1 MPVQGFMC
9 NFYELVFGVYIVLPD
24 GTGEGKLWFLTVFRQ
39 DSLKNRR

>member
-9 NFYELVFGVYIVLPD
+9 NFYELVYGVYIVLHD

>member
-9 NFYELVFGVYIVLPD
+9 NFYEPVSGVYIVLPD
-24 GTGEGKLWFLTVFRQ
+24 GTGEGKLRFLTVFRH